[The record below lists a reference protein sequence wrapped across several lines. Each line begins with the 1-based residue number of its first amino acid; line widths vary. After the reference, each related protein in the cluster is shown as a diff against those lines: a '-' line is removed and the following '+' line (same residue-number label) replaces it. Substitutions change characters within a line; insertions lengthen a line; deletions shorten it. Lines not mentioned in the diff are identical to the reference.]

1 MPFIN
6 TKVSVGLSKEKEEAL
21 KAGLGK
27 AITLLGKGEAYLM
40 LNFEDNC
47 RLWLGG
53 KNTEPMAFAEVS
65 LLGHTTKDKAQQL
78 TEAVCEL
85 FKREL
90 GIAGDR
96 VYVKLSETD
105 LWGYDSFMF

>member
-6 TKVSVGLSKEKEEAL
+6 TKVTNEITKEKEAVL
-21 KAGLGK
+21 KAELGK

-40 LNFEDNC
+40 LGFEDNC

-53 KNTEPMAFAEVS
+53 KNDSDMAFVEVS
-65 LLGHTTKDKAQQL
+65 LLGHTTKDKAEKL
-78 TEAVCEL
+78 TAAICEI
-85 FKREL
+85 FQREL
-90 GIAGDR
+90 GIKGDK
-96 VYVKLSETD
+96 VYVKYSETD